1 MNRQPS
7 TRDFHKRPRQA
18 GGRTQAD
25 YGHTAIQAT
34 GSTRDGLACALLAAA
49 SVLALLLLGGFA
61 QATI

>member
-1 MNRQPS
+1 MNRQPA
-7 TRDFHKRPRQA
+7 TRDFHTRPRQA

-25 YGHTAIQAT
+25 YGHTAIQAS
-34 GSTRDGLACALLAAA
+34 GSARDGLACALLAAA